1 MKKALGAALAILLA
15 AAAWG
20 QDREKKTYELLYEDV
35 QLLKVQMQRLEKKLN
50 QTAEDVLGIK
60 NQVRD
65 ALSRL
70 EKLQSDQAKTQEG
83 LRTIP
88 AQFQVLIDKLTQVD
102 ALLTRVADDLS
113 AFKARPTEE
122 AEAPDKDK
130 SEKNPAV
137 KKPQEKEPGAKEE
150 RSTPPVTNLS
160 PQELFSTAMADYEK
174 GNFDLAAD
182 GFSLY
187 RESFPAS
194 PLADNALYMIGECA
208 FSQKKLAKA
217 IDAFDDLIMSYP
229 QSDKI
234 AAAYFKKGLSLI
246 DLKKRDEAVAVL
258 RFLVA
263 KYPVEEEAKQAQ
275 AKLKELL
282 ERQ

>member
-1 MKKALGAALAILLA
+1 MKKALGAALVFLLG

-50 QTAEDVLGIK
+50 QSAEDILGLK

-70 EKLQSDQAKTQEG
+70 EKLQSDQAKTQEE

-88 AQFQVLIDKLTQVD
+88 AQFQVLIDKLSQIDT
-102 ALLTRVADDLS
+102 LLTRMADDLS
-113 AFKARPTEE
+113 AFKAPPPEE
-122 AEAPDKDK
+122 AEPA
-130 SEKNPAV
+130 EKNKAEKTSAV
-137 KKPQEKEPGAKEE
+137 KKPKEKETGAKEE
-150 RSTPPVTNLS
+150 RSTPPATNLS

-208 FSQKKLAKA
+208 FSQKKLTKA
-217 IDAFDDLIMSYP
+217 VDAFDDLIMSYP

-234 AAAYFKKGLSLI
+234 AAAYFKKSLSLI
-246 DLKKRDEAVAVL
+246 DLKKKDEAVAVL
-258 RFLVA
+258 RFLIA